1 MQSIWMENGISYSFS
16 VIAGSEVQKT
26 LKKIFILKMVGLPS
40 IISLIPSFLI
50 SKNDF
55 FASSMGYVKSNMID
69 EGIISSKLNL
79 CEKLIPKRNLE
90 PER

>member
-1 MQSIWMENGISYSFS
+1 MENGISYSFS

-26 LKKIFILKMVGLPS
+26 SKKISILKMAGLPS

-55 FASSMGYVKSNMID
+55 FASSMEYVKSNMID
-69 EGIISSKLNL
+69 EGTISSKLNL

-90 PER
+90 PEK